1 MGILMDFPF
10 RINTETLEGEDIK
23 YSQEAYNS
31 VLKQMSDGVE
41 VHYLYVSRS
50 VGKTIRVEEDRIF
63 VELDESDHD
72 VIALLAVGEDNLFVG
87 TLIEADIEIDKDGI
101 NSVVSAKVHYILIVP
116 KNISLEFLKGKKD
129 QGIIIRKEKTL
140 NFKDY
145 AEFVGGI

>member
-87 TLIEADIEIDKDGI
+87 TLIEADTEIDKDGI